1 MDMYWTQVS
10 DLEDQTILQMITGKK
25 SMDEW
30 DQFCADW
37 HAQGGD
43 AILALVEDFLA
54 E

>member
-1 MDMYWTQVS
+1 MDAYWTQVS
-10 DLEDQTILQMITGKK
+10 DLEDQTILQMITGAK
-25 SMDEW
+25 SVDDW

-43 AILALVEDFLA
+43 QILQLVEDFLA